1 VSLRDQILASSD
13 IQSALVDIPEWDVTV
28 EVRGMTAAA
37 RASLLQRA
45 AVNGGGVD
53 LTAMY
58 PSLVIGCTFDPDTGE
73 RVFSEADF
81 AAIGD
86 KSGAAVERIA
96 AEAMRLSGISEDAR
110 DELGNDL
117 SATLSEDS

>member
-1 VSLRDQILASSD
+1 MSLRDQILASSD
-13 IQSALVDIPEWDVTV
+13 IQSKLVDIPAWGVTV

-45 AVNGGGVD
+45 AVDGGGVD
-53 LTAMY
+53 LTALY

-73 RVFSEADF
+73 RVFSDVDF

-86 KSGAAVERIA
+86 KSGAAVELIA
-96 AEAMRLSGISEDAR
+96 AEAMSLSGISEDAR
-110 DELGNDL
+110 DALGNAL
-117 SATLSEDS
+117 SATPSEDS

>member
-13 IQSALVDIPEWDVTV
+13 IQSKLVDIPAWGVTV

-45 AVNGGGVD
+45 AVDGGGVD
-53 LTAMY
+53 LTALY

-73 RVFSEADF
+73 RVFSDGDF

-86 KSGAAVERIA
+86 KSGAAVELIA
-96 AEAMRLSGISEDAR
+96 AEAMSLSGISEDAR
-110 DELGNDL
+110 DALGNAL
-117 SATLSEDS
+117 SATPSEDS